1 MTKFVQD
8 GLTDAEEVKNLTAVQ
23 VQEMI
28 SEEDSD
34 NKVGAT
40 IHEVATNLHRAGGD
54 VPTTKEGLTNLGLED
69 TVVCLLMQHVFG
81 SRELVVDIHARKILT
96 ALDMVDWEE
105 PGFTAKSDIKM
116 VKLNGM
122 KVKRSLLTWL
132 PKGEAASFHDTMH
145 SLGALLSSKT
155 HGEWGKVKAAISRHF
170 VPKEKEALFKMIESI
185 RQFYKATT
193 SGGRVTVHC

>member
-1 MTKFVQD
+1 M
-8 GLTDAEEVKNLTAVQ
+8 
-23 VQEMI
+23 
-28 SEEDSD
+28 
-34 NKVGAT
+34 
-40 IHEVATNLHRAGGD
+40 
-54 VPTTKEGLTNLGLED
+54 
-69 TVVCLLMQHVFG
+69 
-81 SRELVVDIHARKILT
+81 
-96 ALDMVDWEE
+96 ALDMIDWEDL
-105 PGFTAKSDIKM
+105 GVNAKADVKM
-116 VKLNGM
+116 AKLNGM

-145 SLGALLSSKT
+145 SLGTLLSSKT